1 VATSKGVVYSPAP
14 RAMGRLDG
22 QLEGGE
28 RVLFRTR
35 LHPVVFGG
43 TLFFS
48 GCVAGVAAL
57 IVARNALADRTIMLL
72 WLGAAAVVGLSWV
85 SPLLRWRAAEFA
97 ATSRRL
103 LVTAGGLRMRVFEVS
118 GAAAQALEV
127 RSTMGG
133 RWLGYGTVRFVG
145 EDGSL
150 HEFPRVARADEL
162 RQAVRRHPVASRQ
175 RSH

>member
-1 VATSKGVVYSPAP
+1 
-14 RAMGRLDG
+14 MGRLDG
-22 QLEGGE
+22 HLEGGE

-48 GCVAGVAAL
+48 ACAAGIAAL
-57 IVARNALADRTIMLL
+57 IVARNALDDHTVALL
-72 WLGAAAVVGLSWV
+72 WLGAAAVVAVSWV
-85 SPLLRWRAAEFA
+85 SPLVRWRAAEFA

-103 LVTAGGLRMRVFEVS
+103 LVTVGGLRVRVLEVS

-127 RSTMGG
+127 RTTVGG

-145 EDGSL
+145 DDGAL
-150 HEFPRVARADEL
+150 HEFPRVARADAL
-162 RQAVRRHPVASRQ
+162 RQAIRRHPVASRQ
-175 RSH
+175 RSG